1 MVAERRDDLV
11 GDRLGCP
18 LREHPRARDGASAQS
33 PTVRVVRANHRS
45 QSNTPESPMPL
56 PPDAHLNSSCACSCE
71 RLVPRRRSV
80 AGVLGDRLCE
90 DIVRVVQHDGP
101 ADVVVDRPALLSG
114 QEHDERHQASEGD

>member
-1 MVAERRDDLV
+1 MIWSATVLAARSANTPARGTARR
-11 GDRLGCP
+11 RSH
-18 LREHPRARDGASAQS
+18 RR
-33 PTVRVVRANHRS
+33 VRVVRAYHRP

-56 PPDAHLNSSCACSCE
+56 PPDAHLNLSCACSRE
-71 RLVPRRRSV
+71 RLSHETPKRCS
-80 AGVLGDRLCE
+80 VLGDRLRE